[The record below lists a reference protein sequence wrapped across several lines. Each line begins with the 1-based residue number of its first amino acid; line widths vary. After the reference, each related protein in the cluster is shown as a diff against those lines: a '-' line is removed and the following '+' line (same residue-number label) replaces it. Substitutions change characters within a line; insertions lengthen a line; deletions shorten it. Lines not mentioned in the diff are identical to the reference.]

1 MARTAL
7 WAKRIGLT
15 LGCAACFLGA
25 AQVADRLS
33 AKPTPVPVVAS
44 ATVTPVANV
53 PAATVAVPASTPA
66 TAATMPPED
75 MSSYRVKSILEIK
88 RPFAHGDWYW
98 DESAAPASGGG
109 KIVVTVDLKAQ
120 VLSVF
125 RDGHEIGTAVM
136 IYGADIKP
144 TPLGVFNVS
153 FRKAEHVSSIY
164 GAPMPYTLRL
174 TNDGVAI
181 HGSEAMR
188 PDAATHGCVGVP
200 IPFAKKLFDVVKMG
214 DVVIVSNGEMLKPG
228 EAIKAAS
235 TT

>member
-1 MARTAL
+1 MAGTTL

-25 AQVADRLS
+25 AQIADRLS
-33 AKPTPVPVVAS
+33 AKPGPV
-44 ATVTPVANV
+44 
-53 PAATVAVPASTPA
+53 TPA
-66 TAATMPPED
+66 TPVKAAAPVVEAAAKPAVVPAIAPQD
-75 MSSYRVKSILEIK
+75 MSAYRVKSVLDV
-88 RPFAHGDWYW
+88 RHPFTHGDWYW
-98 DESAAPASGGG
+98 DEKAAPAAAGGR
-109 KIVVTVDLKAQ
+109 IVVTVDLKAQ

-136 IYGADIKP
+136 IYGADVKP

-153 FRKAEHVSSIY
+153 FRKAKHVSSIY

-174 TNDGVAI
+174 TNDGVSI

-200 IPFAKKLFDVVKMG
+200 IAFAKKLFDVVQMG
-214 DVVIVSNGEMLKPG
+214 DVVIVSNGETLRQG
-228 EAIKAAS
+228 EAIKAVK

>member
-1 MARTAL
+1 MMADTMI
-7 WAKRIGLT
+7 WAKRVGLT

-33 AKPTPVPVVAS
+33 ASPTPAPKAAAS
-44 ATVTPVANV
+44 APKPRPVAAVV
-53 PAATVAVPASTPA
+53 PAPKPAPA
-66 TAATMPPED
+66 AAPAED
-75 MSSYRVKSILEIK
+75 MSAYRVKSVLQIR
-88 RPFAHGDWYW
+88 RPFVHGDWYW
-98 DESAAPASGGG
+98 DEGQAPADAGGH
-109 KIVVTVDLKAQ
+109 IVVTVDLKAQ

-153 FRKAEHVSSIY
+153 FRKARHVSSIY

-174 TNDGVAI
+174 TNDGVSI

-200 IPFAKKLFDVVKMG
+200 IAFARKLFDVVKLG
-214 DVVIVSNGEMLKPG
+214 DVVIVTNGETLEQG
-228 EAIKAAS
+228 QAITAAKA
-235 TT
+235 